1 MKPVQPQSDTYK
13 LHRQVEGMV
22 RRSIEEGQLR
32 PGDQLP
38 TEAELCRQFGVS
50 RSTVHMALNRLKN
63 EGLILRTPGKGTFVS
78 NVDVSHP
85 PAAPAQPAP
94 SKGARLINTTSRN
107 SIGVVMA
114 FAGHDATQHVM
125 QINILL
131 GIEHAIKSRGYN
143 MLFVRTD
150 EYDEIGEQKAIREL
164 QSTGMAGLIVMPIAC
179 HTETAGV
186 KELLEQRVPIVLV
199 DRFLSALDTSYVVS
213 DNYRGAYLIT
223 EHLIDLGYGH
233 FKFVLPLLQTAPTQ
247 LSTTSIGDR
256 YRGYCQALQD
266 YELGDQVQPADVL
279 DMSNPTAV
287 RNLLLTNCP
296 KDELPLAIFALHD
309 LIAIPLMNTAAKMG
323 LVPPRDFAIVG
334 FDDLPFCENLP
345 VPLTSVAQPRYE
357 IGFRAGHMLAGSHR
371 RESHPQRQ
379 ALADDGACHS
389 RVVWRA
395 CPGTSKGRR
404 TPARPDRA
412 IRQSS
417 GNHTNKQSAQRFC
430 TRVHLGVL
438 RASVSA

>member
-50 RSTVHMALNRLKN
+50 RSTVHMALNRLKK

-78 NVDVSHP
+78 SNDVPHP
-85 PAAPAQPAP
+85 PTQPAP
-94 SKGARLINTTSRN
+94 SKGARLIHTASRN
-107 SIGVVMA
+107 SIGVVMS

-150 EYDEIGEQKAIREL
+150 EYDETGEQKAIREL
-164 QSTGMAGLIVMPIAC
+164 QSTGMAGLIVMPIAS

-199 DRFLSALDTSYVVS
+199 DRYLSALDTSYVVS

-223 EHLIDLGYGH
+223 EHLIGLGYEH

-279 DMSNPTAV
+279 DMYNATAV
-287 RNLLLTNCP
+287 RDLLLTERP

-323 LVPPRDFAIVG
+323 LVPPKDFAIVG
-334 FDDLPFCENLP
+334 FDDLPFCENLQ

-357 IGFRAGHMLAGSHR
+357 IGFRAGHMLADRIEGNPIRNDKLSLMTAPVI
-371 RESHPQRQ
+371 RESCGAHTLVHQRVMRLH
-379 ALADDGACHS
+379 A
-389 RVVWRA
+389 
-395 CPGTSKGRR
+395 
-404 TPARPDRA
+404 
-412 IRQSS
+412 
-417 GNHTNKQSAQRFC
+417 
-430 TRVHLGVL
+430 
-438 RASVSA
+438 